1 MPEISRFYGVIIL
14 MFIDD
19 HNPPHIHVR
28 YAGYRTSITIEDH
41 TVKGPL
47 PERLLKIV
55 FEWMDKH
62 HDELMDNW
70 NRLKND
76 KDPNP
81 VIPFEK

>member
-28 YAGYRTSITIEDH
+28 YGGYRTSITIEGH
-41 TVKGPL
+41 VVKGPL
-47 PERLLKIV
+47 PKRFYKMI
-55 FEWMDKH
+55 FDWMDKH
-62 HDELMDNW
+62 HDELMENW
-70 NRLKND
+70 NRLQND

-81 VIPFEK
+81 VAPFER